1 LAQKIKTKNPKFTRE
16 SEVRFYTLQCNV
28 ALPQAAYPFN
38 PNQNKA
44 FSAFRSHQKT
54 RKGKKGKF
62 PILA

>member
-1 LAQKIKTKNPKFTRE
+1 MSICEMRA
-16 SEVRFYTLQCNV
+16 YTLRCNV

-62 PILA
+62 PILT